1 MMNVGN
7 SPTLAPQYMAMIPP
21 EKLSEIQKKYFD
33 ELGKLGKDPDSNEIK
48 DRRFQGKAWQNPW
61 SKALVSTYLLNSRY
75 LNDLVHAVETDPKT
89 LQRIEFATQQ
99 MIDAL
104 SPANFFATNPEALET
119 ILQTQGQS
127 IQKGIV
133 NLLGDLGKGKVSQTD
148 ESGFEVG
155 KNLAQTE
162 GAVVFRN
169 KLFELIQYKPLTE
182 QVYERPFLMVPPCIN
197 KYYILDL
204 QPDNSVVRYMVN
216 QGHTVFL
223 VSWKNADASMDRI
236 TWDDYVGQGVL
247 EAIRVTQE
255 IRQQDKINILGFCV
269 GGTLV
274 SSSLAVLAARKQE
287 AIASL
292 TLLTTLLDFTDTGI
306 LDVFIDESLVKLR
319 EKTIGGSEGRYGL
332 LSGLELG
339 NTFSF
344 LRPNELVWNY
354 VVDNYLK
361 GNSPPPFDLLYWN
374 GDSTNLPGP
383 MYCWYLRH
391 TYLQNDLAKPGAL
404 KVCGESIDLGK
415 ITCPTYVYA
424 SREDHIVP
432 WHSAYQS
439 TQILKGPIRF
449 VMGASGHI
457 AGVINPPHK
466 KKRNY
471 WTNSQLPKKPEQWIK
486 GAEEIAGS
494 WWPDYSEWLTQYGGK
509 KVAASTEYGGGKY
522 KKLVVAPGTYVKEKA
537 QKV

>member
-1 MMNVGN
+1 MNLGN

-21 EKLSEIQKKYFD
+21 VKLSEIQKKYLED
-33 ELGKLGKDPDSNEIK
+33 LGKLGKDPDALEIK
-48 DRRFQGKAWQNPW
+48 DRRFQGQAWQNPW

-75 LNDLVHAVETDPKT
+75 LNELVNAVETDPKT
-89 LQRIEFATQQ
+89 LQRIEFTTQQ

-127 IQKGIV
+127 LQKGIV
-133 NLLGDLGKGKVSQTD
+133 NLLGDLGRGKVSQTD

-155 KNLAQTE
+155 QNLAQTE
-162 GAVVFRN
+162 GAVVYRN
-169 KLFELIQYKPLTE
+169 KLFELIQYKPLTD

-204 QPDNSVVRYMVN
+204 QPDNSVVRYMVS

-223 VSWKNADASMDRI
+223 VSWKNADASMNQI

-255 IRQQDKINILGFCV
+255 ISQQDKINILGFCV

-319 EKTIGGSEGRYGL
+319 EKTIGGAEGRYGL

-361 GNSPPPFDLLYWN
+361 GNSPPPFDLLYWK

-391 TYLQNDLAKPGAL
+391 TYLQNDLAKPGVL
-404 KVCGESIDLGK
+404 KVCGESVDLTK
-415 ITCPTYVYA
+415 INCPAYVFA

-466 KKRNY
+466 KKRHY
-471 WTNSQLPKKPEQWIK
+471 WTNSQLPKKPEQWLK
-486 GAEEIAGS
+486 GAKEVAGS
-494 WWPDYSEWLTQYGGK
+494 WWPDYTEWLAEYGGK
-509 KVAASTEYGGGKY
+509 KVVAPSQYGGGKY
-522 KKLVVAPGTYVKEKA
+522 KKLVAAPGTYVKEKA

>member
-1 MMNVGN
+1 MNVGN

-33 ELGKLGKDPDSNEIK
+33 ELGKLGKDPDSIEIK

-75 LNDLVHAVETDPKT
+75 LNDLVHAVETDSKT

-204 QPDNSVVRYMVN
+204 QPDNSVVRYMVS

-255 IRQQDKINILGFCV
+255 ISQQDKINILGFCV

-415 ITCPTYVYA
+415 ITCPTYIYA

-471 WTNSQLPKKPEQWIK
+471 WTNSQLPKKSEQWLK

-494 WWPDYSEWLTQYGGK
+494 WWPDYSEWLTQYAGK
-509 KVAASTEYGGGKY
+509 KVAAPSEYGGGKH
-522 KKLVVAPGTYVKEKA
+522 KKLVAAPGTYVKEKA